1 MAWYK
6 IDPDL
11 YNKEPVELSAIEL
24 KALTVV
30 IASTKS
36 VHNQRQIIVEL
47 MMTITEKSFNELCQL
62 VGDKI
67 MNKIMI
73 SC

>member
-30 IASTKS
+30 IVSAKS

-62 VGDKI
+62 VGDEI

>member
-6 IDPDL
+6 LDPDL
-11 YNKEPVELSAIEL
+11 YDREPIELSAVEL
-24 KALTVV
+24 KAMAVV

-36 VHNQRQIIVEL
+36 VHNQRQIIIEL
-47 MMTITEKSFNELCQL
+47 MMTITERSFNDLCRV
-62 VGDKI
+62 VGEKI